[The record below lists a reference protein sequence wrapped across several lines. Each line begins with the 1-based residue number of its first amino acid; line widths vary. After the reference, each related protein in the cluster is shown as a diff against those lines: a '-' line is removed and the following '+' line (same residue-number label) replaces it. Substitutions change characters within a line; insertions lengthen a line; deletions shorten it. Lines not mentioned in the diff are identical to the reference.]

1 MKEATGELNMTVVTI
16 IAIAAVGALFY
27 VFVWPMIQKSIVN
40 QTCRTY
46 GTDFEAV
53 SVRSFD
59 EGTQATVK
67 VWKCCR
73 GGDTNAQCYDTDYG
87 TDVEGGTGGGTTS

>member
-1 MKEATGELNMTVVTI
+1 MKEASGELNMTVITI
-16 IAIAAVGALFY
+16 IAIAAVGGLFY
-27 VFVWPMIQKSIVN
+27 AFVWPMIQKSIVN

-46 GTDFEAV
+46 GTDFKAV
-53 SVRSFD
+53 SVKSFD

-73 GGDTNAQCYDTDYG
+73 GDGGAGDVCYDTDYG
-87 TDVEGGTGGGTTS
+87 TDTEGGGGATS